1 MPYPDFLVGEP
12 LHKGSN
18 LVILDAKNSNKA
30 KGEPATAINSGATGK
45 VWLVKQADVIERAV
59 KILSP
64 EKELFQQGDW
74 SYFVEVFEREMRKLA
89 SLTHS
94 NLVKLIAFGQ
104 IPPEEVSQVGT
115 KDVGIPYIVME
126 YIEGKPLHKFII
138 DMKDEHPS
146 PSMVEATKLS
156 ESLMDL
162 FDDILS
168 ALLYM
173 HKQEGIHSDVKEM
186 NILVRQSHRP
196 EAVLVD
202 LGAAH
207 IFKDDHPEYTMY
219 ISTRDRVSKEW
230 QERVTKKVLSSMI
243 EKNRIFLDLYMFG
256 VMLKLFLDERLP
268 DSRIQFDWQAD
279 VLRSLYKILGDL
291 TILVLKRIADKCLG
305 YEYSSA
311 EEVKTDLAACR
322 DCFVSPFGIPE
333 LSLGTDTKTSLV
345 LPEDSV
351 PLTKRMTWIL
361 NHPSVQRLRNISQL
375 DFVSMIY
382 LGATHNRLL
391 HSVETYN
398 LARRYIG
405 TLLGN
410 PAFRAYCAER
420 FKLEATLLAGLLH
433 DLGHYPLGHVFEDY
447 AFRGETDGPFA
458 NIPRDEEVTTALLDN
473 PEQDNVWAKDAAN
486 QHIDECKRVLRNKSI
501 SNLPNLIREY
511 FNDRVLSF
519 LRRILSDQR
528 DDDKGILIL
537 RSIVNGPLDV
547 DKICYLHTDS
557 KYTGASYGNAV
568 DVDGILASLTCIVDA
583 KPSIAII
590 EKGICAAES
599 VATGRRWMYQRVY
612 WHRTNRAIMAMLRF
626 VPQYLFENNILTF
639 PQYFKATYSMSDIE
653 AVKWL
658 NDKFEKECVDKYLE
672 NPAQMILN
680 GRRGIYKSLLEFSQ
694 TDTEAVDVKIRE
706 YLMGRT
712 CSEWSKIASDITKI
726 AQKYSEETKLSD
738 VLIDIPTKRRH
749 EIGDPM
755 VFRTGKSPRKLS
767 ELSAEFKDTKK
778 FFEEGALSCRI
789 FIHPDL
795 RKSLVDAKSL
805 NDFRKKAY
813 AFLEKSAPR

>member
-18 LVILDAKNSNKA
+18 LVILDAKNPNKA

-45 VWLVKQADVIERAV
+45 VWLVRQEDVLPRAV

-64 EKELFQQGDW
+64 EQELFQQGDW
-74 SYFVEVFEREMRKLA
+74 NYFVEVFEKEMRKLA

-94 NLVKLIAFGQ
+94 HLAKLIAFGQ
-104 IPPEEVSQVGT
+104 IPPEEVLNVNT
-115 KDVGIPYIVME
+115 KGVGIPYIVME
-126 YIEGKPLHKFII
+126 YVEGQPLHKYII
-138 DMKDEHPS
+138 QLKNEHPN
-146 PSMVEATKLS
+146 PSMAEANKLS
-156 ESLMDL
+156 ESVMNL

-173 HKQEGIHSDVKEM
+173 HKQESIHSDVKEM

-196 EAVLVD
+196 EAILVD

-207 IFKDDHPEYTMY
+207 IFKDDHPEYTTY
-219 ISTRDRVSKEW
+219 IATKDRVSEEW
-230 QERVTKKVLSSMI
+230 QKKVTQKVLSSI
-243 EKNRIFLDLYMFG
+243 LKENRVALDLYMFG
-256 VMLKLFLDERLP
+256 VMIKLFLDEQLPSTRFRLEEQQP
-268 DSRIQFDWQAD
+268 ELLQS
-279 VLRSLYKILGDL
+279 LRKILGPT
-291 TILVLKRIADKCLG
+291 TIVVLKRIADKCLG
-305 YEYSSA
+305 YEYYSA
-311 EEVKTDLAACR
+311 EEVQTDLAASR
-322 DCFVSPFGIPE
+322 DCFVSPLGIAE

-382 LGATHNRLL
+382 LGGTHNRLL

-398 LARRYIG
+398 LTRRYIG
-405 TLLGN
+405 LLLGN
-410 PAFRAYCAER
+410 PIFRAYCAER
-420 FKLEATLLAGLLH
+420 CKLEAALLSGLLH

-447 AFRGETDGPFA
+447 AFRGEKDGPFA
-458 NIPRDEEVTTALLDN
+458 NIPRDEEVTTALLDD
-473 PEQDNVWAKDAAN
+473 PEQNNVWAKDAAN

-528 DDDKGILIL
+528 DDDNGILIL

-547 DKICYLHTDS
+547 DKICYLRTDS
-557 KYTGASYGNAV
+557 KYTGASYGSAV
-568 DVDGILASLTCIVDA
+568 DVDGILSSLTCIVDA

-639 PQYFKATYSMSDIE
+639 P
-653 AVKWL
+653 
-658 NDKFEKECVDKYLE
+658 N
-672 NPAQMILN
+672 
-680 GRRGIYKSLLEFSQ
+680 
-694 TDTEAVDVKIRE
+694 
-706 YLMGRT
+706 
-712 CSEWSKIASDITKI
+712 
-726 AQKYSEETKLSD
+726 
-738 VLIDIPTKRRH
+738 
-749 EIGDPM
+749 
-755 VFRTGKSPRKLS
+755 
-767 ELSAEFKDTKK
+767 
-778 FFEEGALSCRI
+778 
-789 FIHPDL
+789 
-795 RKSLVDAKSL
+795 
-805 NDFRKKAY
+805 
-813 AFLEKSAPR
+813 